1 MNWNELLEKLKDGG
15 IKIIGSL
22 LLIILTFVAANLILK
37 AISSYTRRAIDKA
50 NQMEDKAH
58 GKQIVTVMSI
68 LRSVSRY
75 LLYFFAIMISLNTM
89 GFGANLN
96 NVLVTAGVGS
106 LILSF
111 GAQSF
116 IKDVVAGLFLIFEK
130 QYSVGDFVK
139 LGDYTGTVTGV
150 ATRVTYLTTV
160 DGTKVIIP
168 NGSIPSV
175 INYGNKFNQAKI
187 VVPTPYEANTAEL
200 IEKIT
205 GWLNEYYRENK
216 ENFVEP
222 PQVLGVSEFNASSV
236 DLTVVGKVLP
246 LKQWQTERDWR
257 LLIKK
262 HFDEEGISI
271 PYQTV
276 TVIKSEPSE
285 KDA

>member
-187 VVPTPYEANTAEL
+187 VVPTPYEANTD
-200 IEKIT
+200 KYFRRKT
-205 GWLNEYYRENK
+205 
-216 ENFVEP
+216 FT
-222 PQVLGVSEFNASSV
+222 SV
-236 DLTVVGKVLP
+236 DEIRIPPFGSGMIIFEAKTRFSCSCLIFSP
-246 LKQWQTERDWR
+246 WPCR
-257 LLIKK
+257 LLPG
-262 HFDEEGISI
+262 ES
-271 PYQTV
+271 QV
-276 TVIKSEPSE
+276 C
-285 KDA
+285 